1 MLTFIVV
8 AVVIAALLV
17 GGVFWLRQR
26 GEDARRDSDV
36 AVSRDE
42 GAPQQGGEAKKEE
55 STNSAPAPQP
65 ERTQDD
71 AGVTQP
77 AHLPETGPAEVL
89 MSSIAVSVL
98 AYFAVRFIASRN
110 ELVRATSL

>member
-1 MLTFIVV
+1 M
-8 AVVIAALLV
+8 VIAALLV

-26 GEDARRDSDV
+26 GEDARRDTDV
-36 AVSRDE
+36 PVSRDK

-55 STNSAPAPQP
+55 SANSTPSPQP
-65 ERTQDD
+65 ERTQDNT
-71 AGVTQP
+71 GVAQP
-77 AHLPETGPAEVL
+77 THLPETGPAEVL

-110 ELVRATSL
+110 ELARATSL